1 MGMRNT
7 KMWHEWLK
15 FVRYIEDNQ
24 CFMCVYVYVWYVYVY
39 MCMYVSIMCV
49 LPCMCVYVPIHLCLC
64 MYAHMRVY
72 VFPRV
77 WCVLVYVFNI
87 DVWLNISVYLSF
99 FLGFF
104 FLRKGCRNNKH
115 LNREGRFPHSK
126 SASVVT
132 HNLLA
137 GAKLSMTETCTQYFA
152 RTLWSS
158 FSFGAK
164 LLRSNESWNMSS
176 VLSWQKQGTP
186 LGRWQL
192 AACSQPHHIQM
203 DAAFAHFTWSQEVPE
218 WAGTCTH
225 IDVL

>member
-39 MCMYVSIMCV
+39 MCMYVSIMCIF
-49 LPCMCVYVPIHLCLC
+49 PCMCVYVPIHLCLC

-87 DVWLNISVYLSF
+87 DVWLNRSVYLSF

-104 FLRKGCRNNKH
+104 FFFEKRLQKQQAFEQGRKISTTYLQEQN
-115 LNREGRFPHSK
+115 
-126 SASVVT
+126 SV
-132 HNLLA
+132 
-137 GAKLSMTETCTQYFA
+137 
-152 RTLWSS
+152 
-158 FSFGAK
+158 
-164 LLRSNESWNMSS
+164 
-176 VLSWQKQGTP
+176 WQK
-186 LGRWQL
+186 L
-192 AACSQPHHIQM
+192 AHSTLSELCGPPFHLVQNC
-203 DAAFAHFTWSQEVPE
+203 WEVMK
-218 WAGTCTH
+218 AGTWALCCL
-225 IDVL
+225 DKSKEPPWGGDN

>member
-39 MCMYVSIMCV
+39 MCMYVSIMCIF
-49 LPCMCVYVPIHLCLC
+49 PCMCVYVPMHLCLC

-87 DVWLNISVYLSF
+87 DVWLNRSVYLSF

-104 FLRKGCRNNKH
+104 FEKRLQKQQAFEQGRKISTQQKCLSGDPQPTCR
-115 LNREGRFPHSK
+115 SK
-126 SASVVT
+126 
-132 HNLLA
+132 
-137 GAKLSMTETCTQYFA
+137 TQYDRNLHTALCQNFVVLLF
-152 RTLWSS
+152 LWCKT
-158 FSFGAK
+158 AEK
-164 LLRSNESWNMSS
+164 
-176 VLSWQKQGTP
+176 
-186 LGRWQL
+186 
-192 AACSQPHHIQM
+192 
-203 DAAFAHFTWSQEVPE
+203 
-218 WAGTCTH
+218 
-225 IDVL
+225 